1 MRARTLDVDA
11 PILTATLESNRRQI
25 DRAFHMVSAA
35 GSRRVGLLGLAFK
48 AGTDD
53 LRESPLVSLVEM
65 LIGKGME
72 VAIFDRDVRQAR
84 LTGQNKDYI
93 EREIPHIWSLMRSSV
108 DEVLDASETVIIG
121 NGSADF
127 RGVRDTLRDGQVI
140 VDLVR
145 AFGPATSNGRYQGIS
160 W

>member
-1 MRARTLDVDA
+1 
-11 PILTATLESNRRQI
+11 
-25 DRAFHMVSAA
+25 
-35 GSRRVGLLGLAFK
+35 
-48 AGTDD
+48 
-53 LRESPLVSLVEM
+53 
-65 LIGKGME
+65 
-72 VAIFDRDVRQAR
+72 
-84 LTGQNKDYI
+84 
-93 EREIPHIWSLMRSSV
+93 MRSSV